1 VETIFDWP
9 GIGLYTVQ
17 AILTADYKVMLA
29 VTLLIGVIYALVN
42 IIVDV
47 VHGLID
53 PRLREED

>member
-1 VETIFDWP
+1 M
-9 GIGLYTVQ
+9 Q